1 MKRILL
7 GLLVAIVVF
16 LGYAATRPDTF
27 HVERSA
33 AIAASPA
40 AIYAHVVDFQRW
52 PAWSPWEKLDP
63 AMRREFGGS
72 QGGLGAT
79 YAWEGNSKVGK
90 GKMTLMDAEPPSKL
104 AVRLDFVEPFA
115 STATVT
121 FALAPEGAGT
131 RVTWTMDGDQNF
143 FAKVMCIFMDM
154 DKMVGGDFEK
164 GLASLKQ
171 VSEAAAAAPAAAAG
185 SPGTGT

>member
-7 GLLVAIVVF
+7 VLAVAIVLF

-33 AIAASPA
+33 SIAAPPA
-40 AIYAHVVDFQRW
+40 AVYPHLVGFRQW

-63 AMRREFGGS
+63 GMKREFGGPE
-72 QGGLGAT
+72 GAVGAT
-79 YAWEGNSKVGK
+79 YAWEGNSDVGK
-90 GKMTLMDAEPPSKL
+90 GKMTLTDTEPPSNLKI
-104 AVRLDFVEPFA
+104 RLDFVEPFA
-115 STATVT
+115 STSVTT
-121 FALAPEGAGT
+121 FALAPEGEGT
-131 RVTWTMDGDQNF
+131 RVTWSMHGDQNF
-143 FAKVMCIFMDM
+143 LAKVMCIFIDM

-171 VSEAAAAAPAAAAG
+171 VSEAGAAAA
-185 SPGTGT
+185 S

>member
-7 GLLVAIVVF
+7 ILLVAIVLF

-33 AIAASPA
+33 SIAAPPA
-40 AIYAHVVDFQRW
+40 AVYSHVVDFQQW
-52 PAWSPWEKLDP
+52 AAWSPWEKLDP
-63 AMRREFGGS
+63 EMKREFGGPERAV
-72 QGGLGAT
+72 GAT
-79 YAWEGNSKVGK
+79 YAWEGNSKVGQ
-90 GKMTLMDAEPPSKL
+90 GKMTLTETEPHSKL
-104 AVRLDFVEPFA
+104 AVRLEFLEPMA
-115 STATVT
+115 STSVAT

-131 RVTWTMDGDQNF
+131 RVTWSMDGDQNF
-143 FAKVMCIFMDM
+143 LAKVMCIFMDM

-171 VSEAAAAAPAAAAG
+171 VSEAGGPAA
-185 SPGTGT
+185 S